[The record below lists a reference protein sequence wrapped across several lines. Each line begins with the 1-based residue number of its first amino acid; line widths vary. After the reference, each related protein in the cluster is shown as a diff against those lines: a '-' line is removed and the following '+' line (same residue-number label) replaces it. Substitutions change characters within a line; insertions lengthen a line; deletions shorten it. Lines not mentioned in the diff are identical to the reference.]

1 MPGAIAETIGT
12 PTRQPLSR
20 QPNMKERH
28 YDQYIRRQRN
38 IQVTDGLKDINVMF
52 SQHVGV
58 RYLTP
63 TYGPYRVTPTY
74 AVHFKT
80 LTELNPSMS
89 SVRHKMLAACQ
100 RQTQNILCPE
110 R

>member
-52 SQHVGV
+52 SQTCWGSLPHPNLRPLSRYPNV
-58 RYLTP
+58 R
-63 TYGPYRVTPTY
+63 GP
-74 AVHFKT
+74 F
-80 LTELNPSMS
+80 
-89 SVRHKMLAACQ
+89 
-100 RQTQNILCPE
+100 QNSNRIEPINVIGTA
-110 R
+110 